1 MQHEPE
7 RNDNAMNARLQDKIA
22 VITGATSGI
31 GEASARRF
39 AEQGAK
45 LVLAAR
51 SVEKG
56 QALAAELGGDTIFVA
71 TDVSREADMAAL
83 MDAAVEHFG
92 RVDCLFNNAG
102 AGERSTAQ
110 TITEAD
116 FDATMRLLAGSVA
129 FGIKHAA
136 RVMTNGGSII
146 NNASIAGHRLGQGG
160 YLYSGAKAA
169 VAHFTRMA
177 GVELGPRGIRVNAI
191 SPGAIATPIFW
202 GGSARAAT
210 LSDAENQAKM
220 DKLTANLAKATPQP
234 RAGHA
239 DDIAH
244 AAVFL
249 ASDESAF
256 INCHDLVVDGGR
268 ISMFNEAG

>member
-1 MQHEPE
+1 MTE
-7 RNDNAMNARLQDKIA
+7 RLRDKVAI
-22 VITGATSGI
+22 ITGATSGI
-31 GEASARRF
+31 GKASARLF
-39 AEQGAK
+39 AAQGAQV
-45 LVLAAR
+45 VLAAR
-51 SVEKG
+51 GVEAG
-56 QALAAELGGDTIFVA
+56 QALANEIGDNAIFVA
-71 TDVSREADMAAL
+71 TDVSHEADMSAL
-83 MDAAVEHFG
+83 VDAAMSRFG

-102 AGERSTAQ
+102 AGERSTAE

-116 FDATMRLLAGSVA
+116 FDAVMRLLAGSVA

-136 RVMTNGGSII
+136 RVMKPQGGGSII

-169 VAHFTRMA
+169 VSHFTRIA
-177 GVELGPRGIRVNAI
+177 GVELGPAGIRVNAI

-210 LSDAENQAKM
+210 LSDAENQAKL
-220 DKLTANLAKATPQP
+220 DKLTDNLARATPTP

-239 DDIAH
+239 DDIAQ

-249 ASDESAF
+249 ASDEATF

-268 ISMFNEAG
+268 IALFNERQ

>member
-1 MQHEPE
+1 MS
-7 RNDNAMNARLQDKIA
+7 ARLQDKIA
-22 VITGATSGI
+22 IITGATSGI

-39 AEQGAK
+39 AEQGAT

-83 MDAAVEHFG
+83 IDAAIERFG